1 MTKESMSISDAVKH
15 LQRAYKLIS
24 KYPSWDDNNHL
35 TPAAGVR
42 AHVEEAY
49 KCLTGEKFGEEGSVS
64 PRLRGAVRDVLEL
77 RGAVRDVLDYL
88 EVDDLG
94 EEDPQAKELRAAFD
108 AEKTPK

>member
-1 MTKESMSISDAVKH
+1 MKCRCGAGEMNFRWCWGDRRQTDHAFNVYGCEDCGRILKNDV
-15 LQRAYKLIS
+15 
-24 KYPSWDDNNHL
+24 
-35 TPAAGVR
+35 AADKGETWLALSGV
-42 AHVEEAY
+42 
-49 KCLTGEKFGEEGSVS
+49 EEGSVS
-64 PRLRGAVRDVLEL
+64 PRL

>member
-1 MTKESMSISDAVKH
+1 
-15 LQRAYKLIS
+15 
-24 KYPSWDDNNHL
+24 
-35 TPAAGVR
+35 VR
-42 AHVEEAY
+42 RGSPLSVV
-49 KCLTGEKFGEEGSVS
+49 EEGSVS
-64 PRLRGAVRDVLEL
+64 PRL